1 MHLPLDATM
10 IIMQVVQRLIDKF
23 VPENYNLSLK
33 LNQKDH
39 TFSGIATIIGNVS
52 PNTLTID
59 LHSKDLSIISI
70 NFDGKEA
77 DFSASDDILSITHED
92 LDAGKHILDLV
103 FEGKIN
109 SSMHGMYPCLY
120 EQDGA
125 KKELIATQFESH
137 HAREVFPCVDEPAAK
152 ATFDLTLTT
161 DTNQTVL
168 SNMPIKFQ
176 RVENN
181 NLVTTFETTPI
192 MSSYLLAW
200 VVGDLQKKSGK
211 TKDGVEVNVW
221 STPAQPLD
229 NLDFALDIAIR
240 SIEFY
245 NQYFGVHYPLAKSD
259 HVALPDFSSGAME
272 NWGLI
277 TYREIALLADP
288 KITSIS
294 SKQYIA
300 TVIAHELSHQWFGN
314 LVTMKW
320 WDELWLNE
328 SFASLME
335 YAAVDALQP
344 NWNIWLDFASFDAV
358 IALKRDSLDGVQPVK
373 TDVNHPDE
381 ISTLFDGA
389 IVYAKGARLLYMLKK
404 YIGEEAFR
412 SGLTQYFKANAYKN
426 TIDTDLWKALG
437 EASQKD
443 IKNFMKT
450 WILQPGYPVIH
461 VSKNG
466 KTITLT
472 QERLRSKS
480 AKPSESIWPIP
491 LNSNCPNAPEIM
503 TTKSISFDTDMKELV
518 RFNVGNFGHYLVN
531 YDLESRK
538 QIIESIKN
546 GSLSTIDRVQLLNEQ
561 TILANMGIT
570 SYANLIPLI
579 QAFENETEDSVWD
592 MVSLAISELKKFV
605 IDDEVAEE
613 KLKALVISL
622 TAIQFKKLGWKAK
635 QNEPESDT
643 KLRSLILG
651 LMIYAEDPAVMSEA
665 MRLFQENSVTGLD
678 PELRSLII
686 VATIIQKDD
695 EDLIDWLINIY
706 KTTNS
711 SDLKQDLNVGLTA
724 TRNPE
729 TVKKLLSLIKD
740 SSTIRSQD
748 VARWIAYLIRNKYG
762 RDLTWR
768 WIRDNWNWLEETFK
782 GDMSYDDYPRYAATA
797 LINQDQLN
805 QYVAFFSPLK
815 ADPSLTRVIEI
826 GINEITDRVEL
837 IKRDGQAV
845 RDKLLNL

>member
-1 MHLPLDATM
+1 MHQPLNATM
-10 IIMQVVQRLIDKF
+10 IIMQIVPRLIDKF
-23 VPENYNLSLK
+23 IPENYKLSLK
-33 LNQKDH
+33 INQKER
-39 TFSGIATIIGNVS
+39 TFSGLVTIIGSVL

-77 DFSASDDILSITHED
+77 DFSASDDILSIAHED
-92 LDAGKHILDLV
+92 LNAGKHIVDLV

-109 SSMHGMYPCLY
+109 DSMHGMYPCLY
-120 EQDGA
+120 EQGGL

-137 HAREVFPCVDEPAAK
+137 HAREVFPCIDEPEAK

-161 DTNQTVL
+161 DQNQTVL
-168 SNMPIKFQ
+168 GNMPIKFQ
-176 RVENN
+176 RTEDNK
-181 NLVTTFETTPI
+181 LVTTFETSPV

-200 VVGDLQKKSGK
+200 VIGDLQKKSGK
-211 TKDGVEVNVW
+211 TRGGVEVNIW

-229 NLDFALDIAIR
+229 SLDFALDIAIR

-245 NQYFGVHYPLAKSD
+245 NQYFGIDYPLKKSD

-288 KITSIS
+288 KNTSIS
-294 SKQYIA
+294 GKQYIA
-300 TVIAHELSHQWFGN
+300 TVVAHELSHQWFGN

-320 WDELWLNE
+320 WNELWLNE

-335 YAAVDALQP
+335 YVAVDALQP

-373 TDVNHPDE
+373 TSVNHPDE
-381 ISTLFDGA
+381 IATLFDGA
-389 IVYAKGARLLYMLKK
+389 IVYAKGARLLHMLKK
-404 YIGEEAFR
+404 YIGEDAFR
-412 SGLTQYFKANAYKN
+412 SGLTQYFRANAYKN

-443 IKNFMKT
+443 IKNFMET
-450 WILQPGYPVIH
+450 WILQPGYPVLH
-461 VSKNG
+461 VSKNS
-466 KTITLT
+466 KTITLV

-491 LNSNCPNAPEIM
+491 LNSNCPDAPEIM
-503 TTKSISFDTDMKELV
+503 TTKSISFNTDMNELV
-518 RFNVGNFGHYLVN
+518 RFNVGNFGHYIVN
-531 YDLESRK
+531 YDAESMK
-538 QIIESIKN
+538 QIVESIRN
-546 GSLSTIDRVQLLNEQ
+546 GSFLTIDRVQLLNEQ

-579 QAFENETEDSVWD
+579 QAFENETEDSAWD

-605 IDDEVAEE
+605 IDDESAEK
-613 KLKALVISL
+613 KLKSLVMQL
-622 TAIQFKKLGWKAK
+622 TAKQFDRLGWDKK
-635 QNEPESDT
+635 PNEPESDT

-651 LMIYAEDPAVMSEA
+651 LMVYAENPAVMSEA
-665 MRLFQENSVTGLD
+665 MRLFQDNSVSGLD
-678 PELRSLII
+678 PELRGLII
-686 VATIIQKDD
+686 VAVIMQTND
-695 EDLIDWLINIY
+695 EDVINWLIDIY
-706 KTTNS
+706 KTSNS
-711 SDLKQDLNVGLTA
+711 SDLKQDLNIGLTA

-729 TVKKLLSLIKD
+729 TIKRLLNLIKD
-740 SSTIRSQD
+740 SSIIRSQD
-748 VARWIAYLIRNKYG
+748 VARWVAYLIRNKYG
-762 RDLTWR
+762 RDLTWQ
-768 WIRDNWNWLEETFK
+768 WIMDNWNWLETTFK
-782 GDMSYDDYPRYAATA
+782 GDMSYDDYPRYAANA
-797 LINQDQLN
+797 LINQNQLN

-815 ADPSLTRVIEI
+815 TDPALTRVIEI

-845 RDKLLNL
+845 RDKLLSL

>member
-1 MHLPLDATM
+1 M
-10 IIMQVVQRLIDKF
+10 IIMQIVPRLIDKF
-23 VPENYNLSLK
+23 IPENYKLSLK
-33 LNQKDH
+33 INQKER
-39 TFSGIATIIGNVS
+39 TFSGLVTIIGSVL

-77 DFSASDDILSITHED
+77 DFSASDDILSIAHED
-92 LDAGKHILDLV
+92 LNAGKHIVDLV

-109 SSMHGMYPCLY
+109 DSMHGMYPCLY
-120 EQDGA
+120 EQGGL

-137 HAREVFPCVDEPAAK
+137 HAREVFPCIDEPEAK

-161 DTNQTVL
+161 DQNQTVL
-168 SNMPIKFQ
+168 GNMPIKFQ
-176 RVENN
+176 RTEDNK
-181 NLVTTFETTPI
+181 LVTTFETSPV

-200 VVGDLQKKSGK
+200 VIGDLQKKSGK
-211 TKDGVEVNVW
+211 TRGGVEVNIW

-229 NLDFALDIAIR
+229 SLDFALDIAIR

-245 NQYFGVHYPLAKSD
+245 NQYFGIDYPLKKSD

-288 KITSIS
+288 KNTSIS
-294 SKQYIA
+294 GKQYIA
-300 TVIAHELSHQWFGN
+300 TVVAHELSHQWFGN

-320 WDELWLNE
+320 WNELWLNE

-335 YAAVDALQP
+335 YVAVDALQP

-373 TDVNHPDE
+373 TSVNHPDE
-381 ISTLFDGA
+381 IATLFDGA
-389 IVYAKGARLLYMLKK
+389 IVYAKGARLLHMLKK
-404 YIGEEAFR
+404 YIGEDAFR
-412 SGLTQYFKANAYKN
+412 SGLTQYFRANAYKN

-443 IKNFMKT
+443 IKNFMET
-450 WILQPGYPVIH
+450 WILQPGYPVLH
-461 VSKNG
+461 VSKNS
-466 KTITLT
+466 KTITLV

-491 LNSNCPNAPEIM
+491 LNSNCPDAPEIM
-503 TTKSISFDTDMKELV
+503 TTKSISFNTDMNELV
-518 RFNVGNFGHYLVN
+518 RFNVGNFGHYIVN
-531 YDLESRK
+531 YDAESMK
-538 QIIESIKN
+538 QIVESIRN
-546 GSLSTIDRVQLLNEQ
+546 GSFLTIDRVQLLNEQ

-579 QAFENETEDSVWD
+579 QAFENETEDSAWD

-605 IDDEVAEE
+605 IDDESAEK
-613 KLKALVISL
+613 KLKSLVMQL
-622 TAIQFKKLGWKAK
+622 TAKQFDRLGWDKK
-635 QNEPESDT
+635 PNEPESDT

-651 LMIYAEDPAVMSEA
+651 LMVYAENPAVMSEA
-665 MRLFQENSVTGLD
+665 MRLFQDNSVSGLD
-678 PELRSLII
+678 PELRGLII
-686 VATIIQKDD
+686 VAVIMQTND
-695 EDLIDWLINIY
+695 EDVINWLIDIY
-706 KTTNS
+706 KTSNS
-711 SDLKQDLNVGLTA
+711 SDLKQDLNIGLTA

-729 TVKKLLSLIKD
+729 TIKRLLNLIKD
-740 SSTIRSQD
+740 SSIIRSQD
-748 VARWIAYLIRNKYG
+748 VARWVAYLIRNKYG
-762 RDLTWR
+762 RDLTWQ
-768 WIRDNWNWLEETFK
+768 WIMDNWNWLETTFK
-782 GDMSYDDYPRYAATA
+782 GDMSYDDYPRYAANA
-797 LINQDQLN
+797 LINQNQLN

-815 ADPSLTRVIEI
+815 TDPALTRVIEI

-845 RDKLLNL
+845 RDKLLSL

>member
-10 IIMQVVQRLIDKF
+10 IIMQAVQRLIDKF

-33 LNQKDH
+33 LNQKDR

-92 LDAGKHILDLV
+92 LDDGKHILDLV

-109 SSMHGMYPCLY
+109 NSMHGMYPCCY
-120 EQDGA
+120 EQNGI

-137 HAREVFPCVDEPAAK
+137 HAREVFPCIDEPDAK

-161 DTNQTVL
+161 EQSQTVL

-211 TKDGVEVNVW
+211 TKNGVEVNIW

-229 NLDFALDIAIR
+229 NLDFSLDIAIR

-245 NQYFGVHYPLAKSD
+245 NQYFGVDYPLAKSD

-288 KITSIS
+288 KNTSIS

-335 YAAVDALQP
+335 YVAVDALQP
-344 NWNIWLDFASFDAV
+344 NWNIWLDFASFDSV

-389 IVYAKGARLLYMLKK
+389 IVYAKGARLLHMLKK
-404 YIGEEAFR
+404 YIGEDAFR

-437 EASQKD
+437 ETSQKD
-443 IKNFMKT
+443 IKNFMET

-503 TTKSISFDTDMKELV
+503 TAKSISFDTNMKELV

-592 MVSLAISELKKFV
+592 MVGLAISELKKFV
-605 IDDEVAEE
+605 IDDEAAEK
-613 KLKALVISL
+613 KLKSLAMQL
-622 TAIQFKKLGWKAK
+622 TARQFSRLGWNKK
-635 QNEPESDT
+635 PDESESDT

-678 PELRSLII
+678 PELRSLVI

-724 TRNPE
+724 ARNPE

-740 SSTIRSQD
+740 SSIIRSQD
-748 VARWIAYLIRNKYG
+748 VARWVAYLIRNKYG
-762 RDLTWR
+762 RDLTWQ

-797 LINQDQLN
+797 LLNQDQLN

-826 GINEITDRVEL
+826 GINEITNRVEL
-837 IKRDGQAV
+837 IERDGQAV

>member
-1 MHLPLDATM
+1 MHQPLNATM
-10 IIMQVVQRLIDKF
+10 IIMQTVPRLIDKF
-23 VPENYNLSLK
+23 IPENYKLSLK
-33 LNQKDH
+33 INQKER
-39 TFSGIATIIGNVS
+39 TFSGLVTIIGSVL

-92 LDAGKHILDLV
+92 LNAGKHIVDLV

-109 SSMHGMYPCLY
+109 DSMHGMYPCLY
-120 EQDGA
+120 EQDGL

-137 HAREVFPCVDEPAAK
+137 HAREVFPCIDEPEAK

-161 DTNQTVL
+161 DQNQTVL

-176 RVENN
+176 RTEDNK
-181 NLVTTFETTPI
+181 LVTTFETSPV

-200 VVGDLQKKSGK
+200 VIGDLQKKSGK
-211 TKDGVEVNVW
+211 TRGGVEVNIW

-229 NLDFALDIAIR
+229 SLDFALDIAIR

-245 NQYFGVHYPLAKSD
+245 NQYFGVDYPLKKSD

-288 KITSIS
+288 KNTSIS
-294 SKQYIA
+294 GKQYIA
-300 TVIAHELSHQWFGN
+300 TVVAHELSHQWFGN

-320 WDELWLNE
+320 WNELWLNE

-335 YAAVDALQP
+335 YVAVDALQP

-373 TDVNHPDE
+373 TSVNHPDE
-381 ISTLFDGA
+381 IATLFDGA
-389 IVYAKGARLLYMLKK
+389 IVYAKGARLLHMLKK
-404 YIGEEAFR
+404 YIGEDAFR
-412 SGLTQYFKANAYKN
+412 TGLTRYFKANAYKN
-426 TIDTDLWKALG
+426 TVDTDLWKALG

-443 IKNFMKT
+443 IKNFMET
-450 WILQPGYPVIH
+450 WILQPGYPVLH
-461 VSKNG
+461 VSKNDN
-466 KTITLT
+466 KISLT
-472 QERLRSKS
+472 QDRLRSKS

-491 LNSNCPNAPEIM
+491 LNSNCPDAPEIM
-503 TTKSISFDTDMKELV
+503 TTKSISFNTDINELV
-518 RFNVGNFGHYLVN
+518 RFNVGNFGHYIVN
-531 YDLESRK
+531 YDAESMK
-538 QIIESIKN
+538 QIVESIRN
-546 GSLSTIDRVQLLNEQ
+546 GSFLTIDRVQLLNEQ

-570 SYANLIPLI
+570 SYANLIPII
-579 QAFENETEDSVWD
+579 QAFENETEDPAWD

-605 IDDEVAEE
+605 IDDESAEK
-613 KLKALVISL
+613 KLKSLVMRL
-622 TAIQFKKLGWKAK
+622 TAKQFDRLGWDKK
-635 QNEPESDT
+635 PNEPESDT

-651 LMIYAEDPAVMSEA
+651 LMVYAENPAVMSEA
-665 MRLFQENSVTGLD
+665 MRLFQDNSVSGLD
-678 PELRSLII
+678 PELRGLII
-686 VATIIQKDD
+686 VAVIMQTND
-695 EDLIDWLINIY
+695 EDVINWLIDIY
-706 KTTNS
+706 KTSNS
-711 SDLKQDLNVGLTA
+711 SDLKQDLNIGLTA

-729 TVKKLLSLIKD
+729 TVKRLLNLIKD
-740 SSTIRSQD
+740 SSIIRSQD
-748 VARWIAYLIRNKYG
+748 VARWVAYLIRNKYG
-762 RDLTWR
+762 RDLTWQ
-768 WIRDNWNWLEETFK
+768 WIMDNWNWLETTFK
-782 GDMSYDDYPRYAATA
+782 GDMSYDDYPRYAANA

-815 ADPSLTRVIEI
+815 TDPALTRVIEI

-845 RDKLLNL
+845 RDKLLSL